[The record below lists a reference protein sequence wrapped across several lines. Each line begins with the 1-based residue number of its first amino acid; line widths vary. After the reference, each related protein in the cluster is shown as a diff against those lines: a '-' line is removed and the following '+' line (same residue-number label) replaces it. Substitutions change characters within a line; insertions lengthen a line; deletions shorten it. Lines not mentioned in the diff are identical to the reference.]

1 MSSIQ
6 SRSSRVRKNFFTAIL
21 TAVLA
26 LSLGTANAAPLRD
39 VFKRVSA
46 SVVVVLAESKSPGTL
61 GRQGPADVGGLGSGV
76 LISQNGSILT
86 AAHVVEA
93 ADRVTIR
100 FAGGTVVAA
109 RVVASDPLADLALL
123 QVMQVPQDAIAARI
137 GDSDKVE
144 VADQVFV
151 VGAPY
156 GISETL
162 SVGYVSARRTASSE
176 PGDSAPVELFQT
188 DAAIAPGNSGG
199 PMFNMQGEVIGIV
212 SRIVSRSGGSEGF
225 GFAVTSNAAK
235 EILLDAPH
243 IWTGVSVVPLS
254 GELARAL
261 NLPQPAGLLVMH
273 AAEDSP
279 GAQMGLRAGTTP
291 AVVGGMNLMLGGD
304 IILAVA
310 GVPIEANA
318 SNYRSIR
325 DRLRRSQPGEQIPI
339 VVLRAGRI
347 VELSGANMRATGSN

>member
-1 MSSIQ
+1 MG
-6 SRSSRVRKNFFTAIL
+6 KKFFAAIL
-21 TAVLA
+21 TAMLA
-26 LSLGTANAAPLRD
+26 LPLGAANAAALRD
-39 VFKRVSA
+39 VFKRVSG
-46 SVVVVLAESKSPGTL
+46 SVVVVLAESKVPGAL
-61 GRQGPADVGGLGSGV
+61 GNQGSADVGGLGSGV
-76 LISQNGSILT
+76 LISQGGRILT

-93 ADRVTIR
+93 ADRVRIR
-100 FAGGTVVAA
+100 FAGGAVVTA

-123 QVMQVPQDAIAARI
+123 EATQVPQDAVAVRI
-137 GDSDKVE
+137 GDSDKVD

-162 SVGYVSARRTASSE
+162 SVGYVTARRTARSE
-176 PGDSAPVELFQT
+176 PGDSASVELIQT

-212 SRIVSRSGGSEGF
+212 SRIVSRSGGSEGI

-235 EILLDAPH
+235 EMLLDPH
-243 IWTGVSVVPLS
+243 PIWTGVSVVPLS
-254 GELARAL
+254 GELARLL
-261 NLPQPAGLLVMH
+261 NVPQPAGLLVMH

-291 AVVGGMNLMLGGD
+291 AVVGGVNLTLGGD

-310 GVPIEANA
+310 GMPIEANA
-318 SNYRSIR
+318 ANYRKIR
-325 DRLRRSQPGEQIPI
+325 DRLRRAQPGEQIPI
-339 VVLRAGRI
+339 IVLRAGRI
-347 VELSGANMRATGSN
+347 VELSSANMSSARSN

>member
-1 MSSIQ
+1 
-6 SRSSRVRKNFFTAIL
+6 VGKNIFAAIL
-21 TAVLA
+21 TALLA
-26 LSLGTANAAPLRD
+26 LPLGTANAATLRD
-39 VFKRVSA
+39 VYRRVSG
-46 SVVVVLAESKSPGTL
+46 SVVVVLAESSSPGVL
-61 GRQGPADVGGLGSGV
+61 GSPGAADVAGLGSGV
-76 LISQNGSILT
+76 LISQSGRILT

-93 ADRVTIR
+93 ADRVAVR
-100 FAGGTVVAA
+100 FAGGTVVPA

-123 QVMQVPQDAIAARI
+123 EVTMVPPDAVAARI

-162 SVGYVSARRTASSE
+162 SVGYISARRTARAE
-176 PGDSAPVELFQT
+176 PNDSVSVDLFQT

-199 PMFNMQGEVIGIV
+199 PMFNMEGEVIGIV
-212 SRIVSRSGGSEGF
+212 SRIVSRSGGAEGI

-235 EILLDAPH
+235 EILLDAPP
-243 IWTGVSVVPLS
+243 IWTGLAVVPLS
-254 GELARAL
+254 GELARLL

-273 AAEDSP
+273 AAEDST
-279 GAQMGLRAGTTP
+279 GAQLGLRSGTTP
-291 AVVGGMNLMLGGD
+291 AVVGGVKLTLGGD

-318 SNYRSIR
+318 SNYRRIR
-325 DRLRRSQPGEQIPI
+325 DRLRRAPPGEQLSI

-347 VELSGANMRATGSN
+347 VELSGANTSAARSK

>member
-1 MSSIQ
+1 
-6 SRSSRVRKNFFTAIL
+6 VGKNFFAAIL
-21 TAVLA
+21 TVALA
-26 LSLGTANAAPLRD
+26 LPLGTANAAALRD
-39 VFKRVSA
+39 VFKRVSG
-46 SVVVVLAESKSPGTL
+46 SVVVVLAESKSPGAL
-61 GRQGPADVGGLGSGV
+61 GNQGLADVAGLGSGV
-76 LISQNGSILT
+76 LISQSGRILT

-93 ADRVTIR
+93 ADRVRIR
-100 FAGGTVVAA
+100 FAGGAVMGA

-123 QVMQVPQDAIAARI
+123 EVAQVPQDAVAARI

-162 SVGYVSARRTASSE
+162 SVGYVSARRTARSE
-176 PGDSAPVELFQT
+176 PGDSASPELFQT

-212 SRIVSRSGGSEGF
+212 SRIVSRSGGSEGI
-225 GFAVTSNAAK
+225 GFAVTSNSAK
-235 EILLDAPH
+235 EILLDAPP

-254 GELARAL
+254 GEVARVL

-273 AAEDSP
+273 TAEDSP
-279 GAQMGLRAGTTP
+279 GAQMGLRAGATP
-291 AVVGGMNLMLGGD
+291 AVVGGVNLMLGGD

-310 GVPIEANA
+310 GMPIEANA
-318 SNYRSIR
+318 ANYRRIR
-325 DRLRRSQPGEQIPI
+325 DRLRRAQPGEQVPI
-339 VVLRAGRI
+339 IVLRSGRI
-347 VELSGANMRATGSN
+347 VELSGANMSATRSN

>member
-1 MSSIQ
+1 M
-6 SRSSRVRKNFFTAIL
+6 KKKFFVAVL
-21 TAVLA
+21 TAVL
-26 LSLGTANAAPLRD
+26 SLPLGAARAATLRD
-39 VFKRVSA
+39 VFKRVSG
-46 SVVVVLAESKSPGTL
+46 SVVVVLAESKSPAAL
-61 GRQGPADVGGLGSGV
+61 GSPTDGSGLGSGV
-76 LISQNGSILT
+76 LISQSGKVLT
-86 AAHVVEA
+86 AAHVVES
-93 ADRVTIR
+93 ADRVRIR
-100 FAGGTVVAA
+100 FAGGAVVGA

-123 QVMQVPQDAIAARI
+123 EVTQVPPDAVAARI
-137 GDSDKVE
+137 GDSDQVE

-162 SVGYVSARRTASSE
+162 SVGYVSARRTSRPE
-176 PGDSAPVELFQT
+176 PGDSASVELFQT

-212 SRIVSRSGGSEGF
+212 SRIVSRSGGSEGI

-235 EILLDAPH
+235 ELLLDAPH

-254 GELARAL
+254 GELARLL

-279 GAQMGLRAGTTP
+279 GAQIGLRGGTVP
-291 AVVGGMNLMLGGD
+291 ALVGGVNLTLGGD

-318 SNYRSIR
+318 GNYRRIR
-325 DRLRRSQPGEQIPI
+325 DRLRQAQPGEQVPI

-347 VELSGANMRATGSN
+347 VELSGAKLRAAGSH

>member
-1 MSSIQ
+1 M
-6 SRSSRVRKNFFTAIL
+6 RTNFCAAIL
-21 TAVLA
+21 TAVLTLPPGA
-26 LSLGTANAAPLRD
+26 ANAAALRD
-39 VFKRVSA
+39 VFKRVSG
-46 SVVVVLAESKSPGTL
+46 SVVVVMAESKSPGAL
-61 GRQGPADVGGLGSGV
+61 GYQGAAVVGGIGSGV
-76 LISQNGSILT
+76 LISQSGRILT
-86 AAHVVEA
+86 AAHVVET

-100 FAGGTVVAA
+100 FAGGAVMPA

-123 QVMQVPQDAIAARI
+123 EVAQVPQDAVAARI

-162 SVGYVSARRTASSE
+162 SVGYVSARRTARAE
-176 PGDSAPVELFQT
+176 PGDLASVELFQT

-212 SRIVSRSGGSEGF
+212 SRIVSRSGGSEGI
-225 GFAVTSNAAK
+225 GFAVASNAAK
-235 EILLDAPH
+235 EILLDASP

-254 GELARAL
+254 GELARVL

-291 AVVGGMNLMLGGD
+291 AVVGGVNLTLGGD

-310 GVPIEANA
+310 GMPIEANA
-318 SNYRSIR
+318 GNYRGIR
-325 DRLRRSQPGEQIPI
+325 DRLRRAQPGERIPI
-339 VVLRAGRI
+339 VVLRSGRI
-347 VELSGANMRATGSN
+347 VELSGANMHATRAN

>member
-1 MSSIQ
+1 
-6 SRSSRVRKNFFTAIL
+6 VTL
-21 TAVLA
+21 
-26 LSLGTANAAPLRD
+26 
-39 VFKRVSA
+39 FKRVSG
-46 SVVVVLAESKSPGTL
+46 SVVVVTAESKSPGAL
-61 GRQGPADVGGLGSGV
+61 GNQGPADVGGLGSGV
-76 LISQNGSILT
+76 LISQSGRILT

-93 ADRVTIR
+93 ADRVRIR
-100 FAGGTVVAA
+100 FAGGAVVPA

-123 QVMQVPQDAIAARI
+123 QVTQVPQDAVAARI

-162 SVGYVSARRTASSE
+162 SVGYVSARRTARSE
-176 PGDSAPVELFQT
+176 PGDSASVELFQT

-199 PMFNMQGEVIGIV
+199 PMFNMQGEVIGVV
-212 SRIVSRSGGSEGF
+212 SRIVSRSGGSEGI

-235 EILLDAPH
+235 EILLDAPP
-243 IWTGVSVVPLS
+243 IWTGLSVVPLS
-254 GELARAL
+254 GELARLL

-273 AAEDSP
+273 AAEDSL

-291 AVVGGMNLMLGGD
+291 AVVGGVNLTLGGD

-310 GVPIEANA
+310 GMPIEANTG
-318 SNYRSIR
+318 NYRRIR
-325 DRLRRSQPGEQIPI
+325 DRLRRAQPGEQIPI
-339 VVLRAGRI
+339 IVLRAGRI
-347 VELSGANMRATGSN
+347 VELSSANVRATRSN

>member
-1 MSSIQ
+1 MG
-6 SRSSRVRKNFFTAIL
+6 KKFFAAVL

-26 LSLGTANAAPLRD
+26 LPLGEANAASLRD
-39 VFKRVSA
+39 VFKRVSG
-46 SVVVVLAESKSPGTL
+46 SVVVVLAESKSPGAS
-61 GRQGPADVGGLGSGV
+61 GSQGQADVGGLGSGV
-76 LISQNGSILT
+76 LISQSGRILT
-86 AAHVVEA
+86 AAHLVEA
-93 ADRVTIR
+93 ADRVRIR
-100 FAGGTVVAA
+100 FAGGAVVAA

-123 QVMQVPQDAIAARI
+123 EVTQVPHDAVAARI

-162 SVGYVSARRTASSE
+162 SVGYVSARRTSRSD
-176 PGDSAPVELFQT
+176 PDDSASVELFQT

-212 SRIVSRSGGSEGF
+212 SRIVSRSGGSEGI

-235 EILLDAPH
+235 ELLLDAPP
-243 IWTGVSVVPLS
+243 IWTGLSVVPLS
-254 GELARAL
+254 GELARLL

-291 AVVGGMNLMLGGD
+291 AVVGGMNLTLGGD

-310 GVPIEANA
+310 GMPIESNA
-318 SNYRSIR
+318 ANYRKIR
-325 DRLRRSQPGEQIPI
+325 DRLRRAQPGEQIPI
-339 VVLRAGRI
+339 IVLRAGRI
-347 VELSGANMRATGSN
+347 VELSSANMRAAGAN

>member
-1 MSSIQ
+1 M
-6 SRSSRVRKNFFTAIL
+6 RKNFFAAIL

-26 LSLGTANAAPLRD
+26 LPLGAANAAPLRD
-39 VFKRVSA
+39 VFKRVSG
-46 SVVVVLAESKSPGTL
+46 SVVVVMAESKSPGAL
-61 GRQGPADVGGLGSGV
+61 GYQGPAVVGGLGSGV
-76 LISQNGSILT
+76 LISQSGRILT

-100 FAGGTVVAA
+100 FAGGAVMPA
-109 RVVASDPLADLALL
+109 RVVALDPLADLALL
-123 QVMQVPQDAIAARI
+123 EVAQVPQDAVAARI

-162 SVGYVSARRTASSE
+162 TVGYVSARRTARSE
-176 PGDSAPVELFQT
+176 PGDPASVDVFQT
-188 DAAIAPGNSGG
+188 DAAISPGNSGG

-212 SRIVSRSGGSEGF
+212 SRIVSRSGGSEGI
-225 GFAVTSNAAK
+225 GFAVASNAAK
-235 EILLDAPH
+235 EILLDAPP

-254 GELARAL
+254 GELARVL

-291 AVVGGMNLMLGGD
+291 AVVGGVNLTLGGD

-310 GVPIEANA
+310 GMPIEANV

-339 VVLRAGRI
+339 VVLRSGRI
-347 VELSGANMRATGSN
+347 VELSGANMHATRAN

>member
-1 MSSIQ
+1 
-6 SRSSRVRKNFFTAIL
+6 VGKNFFAAIL
-21 TAVLA
+21 TVALA
-26 LSLGTANAAPLRD
+26 LPLGPANAAALRD
-39 VFKRVSA
+39 VFKRVSG
-46 SVVVVLAESKSPGTL
+46 SVVVVMAESKGAL
-61 GRQGPADVGGLGSGV
+61 GYQGPAVVGGLGSGV
-76 LISQNGSILT
+76 LISQSGRILT

-93 ADRVTIR
+93 ADRVMIR
-100 FAGGTVVAA
+100 FAGGAVMPA

-123 QVMQVPQDAIAARI
+123 EVTQVPQDAVAARI
-137 GDSDKVE
+137 GDSEKVE

-162 SVGYVSARRTASSE
+162 SVGYVSARRTSRAE
-176 PGDSAPVELFQT
+176 PGDSASVELFQT

-212 SRIVSRSGGSEGF
+212 SRIVSRSGGSEGI

-235 EILLDAPH
+235 EILLDAPF

-254 GELARAL
+254 GDLARVL

-291 AVVGGMNLMLGGD
+291 AVVGGVNLTLGGD

-310 GVPIEANA
+310 GMPIEANA
-318 SNYRSIR
+318 ANYRRIR
-325 DRLRRSQPGEQIPI
+325 DRLRRAQAGEQILI

-347 VELSGANMRATGSN
+347 VELSGANMSATRSN

>member
-1 MSSIQ
+1 MK
-6 SRSSRVRKNFFTAIL
+6 RNFFAVIL
-21 TAVLA
+21 TALLA
-26 LSLGTANAAPLRD
+26 LTVGTGNAAALRD
-39 VFKRVSA
+39 VFKRVSG
-46 SVVVVLAESKSPGTL
+46 SVVVVAAESRSPGAL
-61 GRQGPADVGGLGSGV
+61 GYQGSAVVGGIGSGV
-76 LISQNGSILT
+76 LTSQSGRLLT

-93 ADRVTIR
+93 ADRVSVR
-100 FAGGTVVAA
+100 FAGGTVVPA
-109 RVVASDPLADLALL
+109 RVVASDPLTDLALL
-123 QVMQVPQDAIAARI
+123 EVIRVPQDAVAARI

-162 SVGYVSARRTASSE
+162 SVGYVSARRTARAE
-176 PGDSAPVELFQT
+176 PGDSTSVEVFQT

-199 PMFNMQGEVIGIV
+199 PMFNMDGEVIGIV
-212 SRIVSRSGGSEGF
+212 SRIVSRSGGSEGI

-235 EILLDAPH
+235 EILLDAPP

-279 GAQMGLRAGTTP
+279 GAQMGLRSGTTP
-291 AVVGGMNLMLGGD
+291 AVVGGVNLMLGGD

-310 GVPIEANA
+310 GMPIEANA
-318 SNYRSIR
+318 SNYRKIR
-325 DRLRRSQPGEQIPI
+325 DRMRLAQPGEQIPI
-339 VVLRAGRI
+339 VVLRSGRV
-347 VELSGANMRATGSN
+347 VELSGVNMRAPRAN

>member
-1 MSSIQ
+1 
-6 SRSSRVRKNFFTAIL
+6 
-21 TAVLA
+21 
-26 LSLGTANAAPLRD
+26 
-39 VFKRVSA
+39 
-46 SVVVVLAESKSPGTL
+46 
-61 GRQGPADVGGLGSGV
+61 
-76 LISQNGSILT
+76 
-86 AAHVVEA
+86 
-93 ADRVTIR
+93 VT
-100 FAGGTVVAA
+100 
-109 RVVASDPLADLALL
+109 
-123 QVMQVPQDAIAARI
+123 QVPQDAVAARI

-162 SVGYVSARRTASSE
+162 SVGYVSARRTSRAE
-176 PGDSAPVELFQT
+176 PGDSASVELFQT

-212 SRIVSRSGGSEGF
+212 SRIVSRSGGSEGI

-235 EILLDAPH
+235 EILLDAPP

-254 GELARAL
+254 GDLARVL

-291 AVVGGMNLMLGGD
+291 AVVGGVNLTLGGD

-310 GVPIEANA
+310 GMPIEANA
-318 SNYRSIR
+318 ANYRRIR
-325 DRLRRSQPGEQIPI
+325 DRLRRAQPGEQIPI
-339 VVLRAGRI
+339 VVLRSGRI
-347 VELSGANMRATGSN
+347 VELSGANMRATRSN